1 MDDATKNEIKALRAN
16 AKIAYVTSVDGLGYP
31 QVKAMLV
38 LEHERLTK
46 QYFSTNLSSRRAKQ
60 FLENPKAAVYYCE
73 EGSFKGALFTGEMRV
88 RDDREA
94 RELLWRDGFEMYYPK
109 GVTDDDY
116 VVLEFTPATVNY
128 YHGLH
133 NETVP
138 VTELENR

>member
-1 MDDATKNEIKALRAN
+1 MDDAMRNEIKALREN
-16 AKIAYVTSVDGLGYP
+16 AKIAYVASVDGQGFP

-38 LEHERLTK
+38 LEHESLAR
-46 QYFSTNLSSRRAKQ
+46 QYFSTNLSSRRARQ

-73 EGSFKGALFTGEMRV
+73 EGNFKGALFTGAMRV

-116 VVLEFTPATVNY
+116 VVLEFTPETVNY

-133 NETVP
+133 NETAP
-138 VTELENR
+138 MAELC